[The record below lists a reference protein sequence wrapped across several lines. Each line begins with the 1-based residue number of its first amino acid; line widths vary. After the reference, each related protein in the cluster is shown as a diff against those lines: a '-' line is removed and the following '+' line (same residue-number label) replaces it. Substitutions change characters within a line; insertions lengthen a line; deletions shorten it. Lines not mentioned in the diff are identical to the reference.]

1 MANSKNIKVTL
12 KNGSK
17 MNVQEFI
24 KKQYKSK
31 ISNFFTT
38 KNLNIIRYALEV
50 QLLDDQNQEVQ
61 KAIDKIDALAKYKGL
76 IDNDTITYK
85 QNKD

>member
-1 MANSKNIKVTL
+1 MTNTKNIKVKL
-12 KNGSK
+12 KNGSE

-24 KKQYKSK
+24 KKQYKFK

-50 QLLDDQNQEVQ
+50 QILDDPNGEVQ
-61 KAIDKIDALAKYKGL
+61 KAIDKIDSLAKYKGL
-76 IDNDTITYK
+76 TIDNTIEYK
-85 QNKD
+85 